1 MKFRP
6 RLTASLVLLFI
17 ATSAHAATFKHYGI
31 TIAGNLSTEVLTSSS
46 TAKIQSTPV
55 NNKTITSAIFASGTS
70 GVLKAS
76 DLDIVFAGNS
86 AQIQVIDKSNEQLV
100 RVLAVSGTTST
111 NTTLIATSKGDY
123 KATELVTDYEFSLP
137 GAANTEPTTLVLHV
151 TFNPV
156 TDAVSK
162 LSASFI
168 GGESSG
174 QTIFQG
180 TIKKSKTVYP

>member
-1 MKFRP
+1 MKFLA

-17 ATSAHAATFKHYGI
+17 ATSAHAGSFKHYGV
-31 TIAGNLSTEVLTSSS
+31 TIGGNLSTEVITSAS

-76 DLDIVFAGNS
+76 DLDIVFAESSG
-86 AQIQVIDKSNEQLV
+86 QIQVIDKSNEQLV

-111 NTTLIATSKGDY
+111 NTSLVATSKGNY
-123 KATELVTDYEFSLP
+123 IGTEILTDYEFSLP
-137 GAANTEPTTLVLHV
+137 GAANPEPTTFVLHV
-151 TFNPV
+151 TENPV
-156 TDAVSK
+156 TGELFK

-174 QTIFQG
+174 PTIFQG